1 MFAVISW
8 NSEILLGDLLLE
20 DRFLAGVQVANSMHH
35 ETKNFD
41 VEGITVLFVIL
52 HLIRD
57 KSFGAGKAC
66 GLEVMLASEVIGH
79 TKVGKNELKW
89 LNTLDQYVLR
99 LQVPMQEIL

>member
-1 MFAVISW
+1 
-8 NSEILLGDLLLE
+8 
-20 DRFLAGVQVANSMHH
+20 MHH

-41 VEGITVLFVIL
+41 VEGITVLLVVL

-57 KSFGAGKAC
+57 KSFGAREAC

-79 TKVGKNELKW
+79 AKVGKNELKW

-99 LQVPMQEIL
+99 LQVAVQEIL